1 MKQNPID
8 YIGQALSIAEGI
20 TDIVEKAL
28 PSEQIILARM
38 KLNEVAIIAKSQL
51 RARRANN
58 KANRL
63 KWKGIMEH
71 IDRTCKGLD
80 IAEQY
85 GLSTDKLK
93 ANLQKLVDSLGE
105 LQVN

>member
-28 PSEQIILARM
+28 PTEAERKARFEVNKVKKIARAALKAD
-38 KLNEVAIIAKSQL
+38 KLTYRRVKL
-51 RARRANN
+51 R
-58 KANRL
+58 
-63 KWKGIMEH
+63 
-71 IDRTCKGLD
+71 IDACLVGLD
-80 IAEQY
+80 IAKKE
-85 GLSTDKLK
+85 GLDLDKLR